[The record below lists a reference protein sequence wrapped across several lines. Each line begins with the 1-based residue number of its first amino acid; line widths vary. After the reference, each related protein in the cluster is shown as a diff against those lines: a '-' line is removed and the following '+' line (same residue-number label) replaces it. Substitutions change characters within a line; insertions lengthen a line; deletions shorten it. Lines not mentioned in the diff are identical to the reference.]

1 MTRYSRTFI
10 LTPKQAGIMRA
21 FGHELTCHKCGGEL
35 KLVQA
40 CTRRGAH
47 HYHYACRPYKT
58 GAAQRS

>member
-1 MTRYSRTFI
+1 MTKYSRTFI

-21 FGHELTCHKCGGEL
+21 FGYELICHKCGGEL

-47 HYHYACRPYKT
+47 YYHYACRPHKSEPPD
-58 GAAQRS
+58 RS